1 MQANKGK
8 TKYDVT
14 AHEVSDFVRFI
25 FQVIILCYA
34 FVAKCRFVRQK
45 GHTGELAASFIQI
58 FTLTLSQDFLGE
70 RVLKTCSKITGEHP
84 C

>member
-34 FVAKCRFVRQK
+34 FVVKCSFVRQK
-45 GHTGELAASFIQI
+45 GHTGELTASFI
-58 FTLTLSQDFLGE
+58 
-70 RVLKTCSKITGEHP
+70 
-84 C
+84 